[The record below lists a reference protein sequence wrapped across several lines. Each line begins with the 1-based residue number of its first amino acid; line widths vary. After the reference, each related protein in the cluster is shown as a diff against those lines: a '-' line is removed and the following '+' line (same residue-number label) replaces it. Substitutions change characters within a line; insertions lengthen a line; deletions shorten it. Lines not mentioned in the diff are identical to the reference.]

1 MHAKLIL
8 AAAAL
13 FGLAACGE
21 LNADLERA
29 KQGAVELGQETLNA
43 GAEVLDTRSA
53 CLLAGQSVSFC
64 GCLSERL
71 GPDLTAEHVEVLTD
85 MVRASVSSEAPAG
98 AEERTESQS
107 LESPSLESQSREAI
121 VACATRAVIEGAATQ
136 GPN

>member
-1 MHAKLIL
+1 MQVRVLF
-8 AAAAL
+8 AAAA
-13 FGLAACGE
+13 FVGLAACGD

-29 KQGAVELGQETLNA
+29 KRGAVELGQEALNA

-53 CLLAGQSVSFC
+53 CLLAGQSASFC

-85 MVRASVSSEAPAG
+85 MVRASVSSETPADAAEG
-98 AEERTESQS
+98 AQ
-107 LESPSLESQSREAI
+107 SPSLESQSREAI
-121 VACATRAVIEGAATQ
+121 VACATRAAIEGAVTE

>member
-1 MHAKLIL
+1 MHARLIL
-8 AAAAL
+8 ATAAL

-29 KQGAVELGQETLNA
+29 KQGAVELGQEALNA

-85 MVRASVSSEAPAG
+85 MVRASVSSESPG
-98 AEERTESQS
+98 AAAESADGVHPQS
-107 LESPSLESQSREAI
+107 LEAQGREAI
-121 VACATRAVIEGAATQ
+121 VACAARAAIEGAVTE